1 MLRSRNRGCS
11 PTLLDDDV
19 AERARVL
26 QRLGIVP
33 RARTRGSNLA
43 LSDELGE
50 AVDAAAHW
58 NDPRHGLP
66 VIGHDQLLAVAH
78 GCEIPAERVLQRPN
92 ADFLRNGGI
101 GHGLCPPDARRCL
114 DSTRDEATNIP
125 LM

>member
-43 LSDELGE
+43 LSDE
-50 AVDAAAHW
+50 
-58 NDPRHGLP
+58 
-66 VIGHDQLLAVAH
+66 LLAVAH